1 MAQQKS
7 AYEKLLDRLKVK
19 APELYRRLKAKARQ
33 TYSNLKESEAS
44 TNQTVDTR
52 SALARD
58 AETLGRREQSDFLRL
73 QGGIAAD
80 RLGANPAVGTKRTIN
95 GQLMIFDGDSFKPK
109 TQLEQQ
115 AGRGRRE
122 TRGPMRT
129 WSNAY
134 GVGGVTPQ
142 LTEAEATQ
150 QPVEPVGDTTAAA
163 ATTPTRDLF
172 VKPRP
177 MNTAETKAAGLDP
190 MHVWARANQAMINRS
205 GTKKQ
210 QDILKQA
217 LMVGTRKGNR
227 IYQDANEGVA

>member
-1 MAQQKS
+1 
-7 AYEKLLDRLKVK
+7 
-19 APELYRRLKAKARQ
+19 
-33 TYSNLKESEAS
+33 
-44 TNQTVDTR
+44 
-52 SALARD
+52 
-58 AETLGRREQSDFLRL
+58 
-73 QGGIAAD
+73 
-80 RLGANPAVGTKRTIN
+80 
-95 GQLMIFDGDSFKPK
+95 MIFDGDSFKPK

>member
-7 AYEKLLDRLKVK
+7 AYKKLLERLKVK
-19 APELYRRLKAKARQ
+19 VPALYERLKAGTKQ
-33 TYSNLKESEAS
+33 TYRNLKESEAS

-58 AETLGRREQSDFLRL
+58 AETLGRRERSDFLRL

-115 AGRGRRE
+115 AARGRRE

-142 LTEAEATQ
+142 LTQAEATN
-150 QPVEPVGDTTAAA
+150 QPEPPVNPPQGTNTAAA
-163 ATTPTRDLF
+163 ATTPTRDL
-172 VKPRP
+172 K
-177 MNTAETKAAGLDP
+177 MNTAQTEAAGKDP
-190 MHVWARANQAMINRS
+190 MHVWALANAKMIRRNKNQKQLKILEEAEMRGKSDLSIS
-205 GTKKQ
+205 GF
-210 QDILKQA
+210 A
-217 LMVGTRKGNR
+217 
-227 IYQDANEGVA
+227 

>member
-19 APELYRRLKAKARQ
+19 APELYRRLKGKVRQ
-33 TYSNLKESEAS
+33 TYGNLKEREAS

-58 AETLGRREQSDFLRL
+58 AETLGRREQSDLLRL

-115 AGRGRRE
+115 ARRGARE
-122 TRGPMRT
+122 TSGPMRT

-134 GVGGVTPQ
+134 GVGGVQTPQ
-142 LTEAEATQ
+142 VLTEAEATQ
-150 QPVEPVGDTTAAA
+150 QSEPPDAPPEGANTADAA
-163 ATTPTRDLF
+163 ATTPTRDL
-172 VKPRP
+172 K
-177 MNTAETKAAGLDP
+177 MNTAQTKAAGKDP
-190 MHVWARANQAMINRS
+190 LHVWALANAKMIRRNKNARQL
-205 GTKKQ
+205 K
-210 QDILKQA
+210 ILEEA
-217 LMVGTRKGNR
+217 
-227 IYQDANEGVA
+227 EGRGKNDLSMSSFA